1 MNHSIQF
8 ALKWFCLVLWL
19 KNETN
24 FLLGMILAH
33 ELLKN
38 SFFLHFC
45 LVLWLKN
52 ETKYVSLHQICNTI
66 AIMLQSKTIEQTVN
80 AFRSDYV
87 FTYRD
92 LGFPPES
99 SANVIRKLNRMADS
113 GVIQRLSKG
122 RFYKPK
128 QTMFGSLKPSQQEV
142 VKDLLEKNGKIIG
155 YLTGVSIFGQL
166 GLTTQISNIIEIG
179 VKGKKNNTRRGMY
192 SIRFVQQANIITKS
206 NIPLLQLLDS
216 IKSIKQIPDSTPDS
230 SYNRIREIIK
240 FLDEKS
246 LDLMI
251 KLAMKYN
258 PMTRAIVGAIIEE
271 LYGEERARILRDT
284 LNPIT
289 VYKVGLTKKVLSTN
303 NFRIV

>member
-45 LVLWLKN
+45 HVLWLKN
-52 ETKYVSLHQICNTI
+52 ETKYVSLHQICITI

-92 LGFPPES
+92 LGLPPES

>member
-1 MNHSIQF
+1 
-8 ALKWFCLVLWL
+8 
-19 KNETN
+19 
-24 FLLGMILAH
+24 MILAH

>member
-1 MNHSIQF
+1 MVNEFYNLNHSIQF
-8 ALKWFCLVLWL
+8 VLKL
-19 KNETN
+19 
-24 FLLGMILAH
+24 
-33 ELLKN
+33 
-38 SFFLHFC
+38 FC

-52 ETKYVSLHQICNTI
+52 ETKYVSLHQICITI

-92 LGFPPES
+92 LGLPPES

>member
-1 MNHSIQF
+1 
-8 ALKWFCLVLWL
+8 
-19 KNETN
+19 
-24 FLLGMILAH
+24 MILAH

-92 LGFPPES
+92 LGLPPES

-246 LDLMI
+246 LDLMV

>member
-1 MNHSIQF
+1 
-8 ALKWFCLVLWL
+8 
-19 KNETN
+19 
-24 FLLGMILAH
+24 MILAH

-52 ETKYVSLHQICNTI
+52 ETKYVSLHQICITI

-92 LGFPPES
+92 LGLPPES

-179 VKGKKNNTRRGMY
+179 VKGKKNNTRRGMYSIRFVQQANIITKSNKNNTRRGMY

>member
-1 MNHSIQF
+1 
-8 ALKWFCLVLWL
+8 
-19 KNETN
+19 
-24 FLLGMILAH
+24 MILAH

-92 LGFPPES
+92 LGLPPES

>member
-19 KNETN
+19 KNET
-24 FLLGMILAH
+24 
-33 ELLKN
+33 
-38 SFFLHFC
+38 
-45 LVLWLKN
+45 
-52 ETKYVSLHQICNTI
+52 KYVSLHQICITI

-92 LGFPPES
+92 LGLPPES

>member
-24 FLLGMILAH
+24 FLLGMILAR

-92 LGFPPES
+92 LGLPPES

>member
-1 MNHSIQF
+1 
-8 ALKWFCLVLWL
+8 
-19 KNETN
+19 
-24 FLLGMILAH
+24 MILAH

-92 LGFPPES
+92 LGLPPES

-192 SIRFVQQANIITKS
+192 SIRFVQQANIITKN

>member
-1 MNHSIQF
+1 M
-8 ALKWFCLVLWL
+8 
-19 KNETN
+19 
-24 FLLGMILAH
+24 GMLLAH

-52 ETKYVSLHQICNTI
+52 ETKYVSLHQICITI

-92 LGFPPES
+92 LGLPPES

>member
-1 MNHSIQF
+1 
-8 ALKWFCLVLWL
+8 
-19 KNETN
+19 
-24 FLLGMILAH
+24 MILAH

-38 SFFLHFC
+38 SFFLNFC

-87 FTYRD
+87 FTYCD
-92 LGFPPES
+92 LGLPPES

>member
-38 SFFLHFC
+38 SFFLHLC

-52 ETKYVSLHQICNTI
+52 ETKYVSLHQIRNAI
-66 AIMLQSKTIEQTVN
+66 AIMLQSKAIEQTVN
-80 AFRSDYV
+80 SFRSDCV

-92 LGFPPES
+92 LGLPPES

>member
-1 MNHSIQF
+1 
-8 ALKWFCLVLWL
+8 
-19 KNETN
+19 
-24 FLLGMILAH
+24 MILAH

-52 ETKYVSLHQICNTI
+52 ETKYVSLHQICITI
-66 AIMLQSKTIEQTVN
+66 AIMLRSKTIEQTVN

-92 LGFPPES
+92 LGLPPES

>member
-1 MNHSIQF
+1 
-8 ALKWFCLVLWL
+8 
-19 KNETN
+19 
-24 FLLGMILAH
+24 MILAY

-92 LGFPPES
+92 LGLPPES

>member
-8 ALKWFCLVLWL
+8 ALKWFCLALWL
-19 KNETN
+19 KNKTN

-52 ETKYVSLHQICNTI
+52 ETKYVSLHQICITI

-92 LGFPPES
+92 LGLPPES

>member
-1 MNHSIQF
+1 LNHSIQF

-52 ETKYVSLHQICNTI
+52 ETKYVSLHQICITI

-92 LGFPPES
+92 LGLPPES

>member
-1 MNHSIQF
+1 
-8 ALKWFCLVLWL
+8 
-19 KNETN
+19 
-24 FLLGMILAH
+24 
-33 ELLKN
+33 
-38 SFFLHFC
+38 
-45 LVLWLKN
+45 
-52 ETKYVSLHQICNTI
+52 
-66 AIMLQSKTIEQTVN
+66 MLQSKAIEQAVN
-80 AFRSDYV
+80 SFRTDYV

-92 LGFPPES
+92 LGLPPES
-99 SANVIRKLNRMADS
+99 SANVIRKLNRMADM

-128 QTMFGSLKPSQQEV
+128 QTIFGKLKPSQEEV
-142 VKDLLEKNGKIIG
+142 VKDLLEKDGKIIG
-155 YLTGVSIFGQL
+155 YLTGISIFGQL

-192 SIRFVQQANIITKS
+192 SIRFVQQANLITRN

-216 IKSIKQIPDSTPDS
+216 IKSIKRIPDSTPDN
-230 SYNRIREIIK
+230 SYNRIKAIVK
-240 FLDEKS
+240 SLDEKN
-246 LDLMI
+246 LDSMI

-271 LYGEERARILRDT
+271 LYGEDKARSLRDT

-289 VYKVGLTKKVLSTN
+289 IYKVGLTKTVLSTN

>member
-1 MNHSIQF
+1 MIFESKEL
-8 ALKWFCLVLWL
+8 LKIAVFCRFCLVLWL
-19 KNETN
+19 KNETE
-24 FLLGMILAH
+24 F
-33 ELLKN
+33 
-38 SFFLHFC
+38 
-45 LVLWLKN
+45 
-52 ETKYVSLHQICNTI
+52 VSLHRII
-66 AIMLQSKTIEQTVN
+66 IRKYYMLQSKAIEQAVN
-80 AFRSDYV
+80 SFRTDYV

-92 LGFPPES
+92 LGLPPES
-99 SANVIRKLNRMADS
+99 SANVIRKLNRMADK

-128 QTMFGSLKPSQQEV
+128 QTIFGKLKPSQEEV
-142 VKDLLEKNGKIIG
+142 VKDLLEKEGKIIG
-155 YLTGVSIFGQL
+155 YLTGISIFGQL

-192 SIRFVQQANIITKS
+192 SIRFVQQANLITRN

-216 IKSIKQIPDSTPDS
+216 IKSIKRIPDTTPDS
-230 SYNRIREIIK
+230 SYNRIKAIVK
-240 FLDEKS
+240 SLDEKN

-258 PMTRAIVGAIIEE
+258 PMTRAIAGAIIED
-271 LYGEERARILRDT
+271 LYGEDKARSLRDT

-289 VYKVGLTKKVLSTN
+289 IYKVGLTKTVLSTN

>member
-1 MNHSIQF
+1 
-8 ALKWFCLVLWL
+8 
-19 KNETN
+19 
-24 FLLGMILAH
+24 MIFESK
-33 ELLKN
+33 ELLKIAV
-38 SFFLHFC
+38 FCCFC

-52 ETKYVSLHQICNTI
+52 ETKYVSLHQICITI

-92 LGFPPES
+92 LGLPPES

>member
-1 MNHSIQF
+1 
-8 ALKWFCLVLWL
+8 
-19 KNETN
+19 
-24 FLLGMILAH
+24 MILAH

-38 SFFLHFC
+38 SFFSHFC

-52 ETKYVSLHQICNTI
+52 ETKYVSLHQIYNTI

-92 LGFPPES
+92 LGLPPES

-289 VYKVGLTKKVLSTN
+289 VYKVGLTKNVLSTN

>member
-52 ETKYVSLHQICNTI
+52 ETKYVSLHQIRNAI
-66 AIMLQSKTIEQTVN
+66 AIMLQSKAIEQTVN
-80 AFRSDYV
+80 SFRSDYV

-92 LGFPPES
+92 LGLPPES

>member
-1 MNHSIQF
+1 
-8 ALKWFCLVLWL
+8 
-19 KNETN
+19 
-24 FLLGMILAH
+24 MILAH

-52 ETKYVSLHQICNTI
+52 ETKYVSLHQICITI

-92 LGFPPES
+92 LGLPPES

>member
-1 MNHSIQF
+1 MIFESKEL
-8 ALKWFCLVLWL
+8 LKIAVFCCFCLVLWL
-19 KNETN
+19 KNETE
-24 FLLGMILAH
+24 F
-33 ELLKN
+33 
-38 SFFLHFC
+38 
-45 LVLWLKN
+45 
-52 ETKYVSLHQICNTI
+52 VSLHRII
-66 AIMLQSKTIEQTVN
+66 IRKYYMLQSKAIEQAVN
-80 AFRSDYV
+80 SFRTDYV

-92 LGFPPES
+92 LGLPPES
-99 SANVIRKLNRMADS
+99 SANVIRKLNRMADK

-128 QTMFGSLKPSQQEV
+128 QTIFGKLKPSQEEV
-142 VKDLLEKNGKIIG
+142 VKDLLEKEGKIIG
-155 YLTGVSIFGQL
+155 YLTGISIFGQL

-192 SIRFVQQANIITKS
+192 SIRFVQQANLITRN

-216 IKSIKQIPDSTPDS
+216 IKSIKRIPDTTPDS
-230 SYNRIREIIK
+230 SYNRIKAIVK
-240 FLDEKS
+240 SLDEKN

-258 PMTRAIVGAIIEE
+258 PMTRAIAGAIIED
-271 LYGEERARILRDT
+271 LYGEDKARSLRDT

-289 VYKVGLTKKVLSTN
+289 IYKVGLTKTVLSTN

>member
-1 MNHSIQF
+1 
-8 ALKWFCLVLWL
+8 
-19 KNETN
+19 
-24 FLLGMILAH
+24 MILAH

-52 ETKYVSLHQICNTI
+52 ETKYVSLHQICITI

>member
-19 KNETN
+19 KNVTN

-52 ETKYVSLHQICNTI
+52 ETKYVSLHQICITI

-92 LGFPPES
+92 LGLPPES